1 MIVTEPYQ
9 SEDPLTTLSTL
20 PEKTQ
25 KQRSYYYRVKSEQEL
40 QRDKNGFDSGTG
52 AGAGSG

>member
-1 MIVTEPYQ
+1 MEMMVSDY
-9 SEDPLTTLSTL
+9 

-25 KQRSYYYRVKSEQEL
+25 KERSYYYRVKSEQEL

-52 AGAGSG
+52 AGAGAG